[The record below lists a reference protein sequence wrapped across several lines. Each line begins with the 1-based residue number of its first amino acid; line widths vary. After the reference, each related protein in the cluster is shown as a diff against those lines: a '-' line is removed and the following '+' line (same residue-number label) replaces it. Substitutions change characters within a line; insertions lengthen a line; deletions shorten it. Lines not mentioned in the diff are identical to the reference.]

1 MITDESFVFYA
12 QMPSRLHF
20 FCKNFLHSRFVCA
33 RMGGVESTVQLKTP
47 RGITVEEAAAMLR
60 YSTATVR
67 RLIAAHVIVAWKL
80 GGPKG
85 RKYLVDEVTLACCQT
100 STIARVRTEAAPHAD
115 SSPPGGTGAL
125 VIYDVRGTIGKEWRP
140 DGCGNKKSSA

>member
-1 MITDESFVFYA
+1 MNLLYFMLKCHPACI
-12 QMPSRLHF
+12 

-67 RLIAAHVIVAWKL
+67 SLIAAHVIVAWKP

-85 RKYLVDEVTLACCQT
+85 RKYLVDDVTLARCQT
-100 STIARVRTEAAPHAD
+100 STIARVRTEAAPMQ
-115 SSPPGGTGAL
+115 TAL
-125 VIYDVRGTIGKEWRP
+125 LQGKLGLW
-140 DGCGNKKSSA
+140 